1 MNAWFATMPQD
12 RQLIVLINGRPIL
25 FRITGNWRIEIQYQ
39 PGLIHLVRIGL
50 IGPSFVLIWDG
61 GEMIDTFARWA
72 DESGPVTDE
81 WLMKKIIYHI
91 SLQMLEDPGSE
102 TRLEFARQNPI
113 LLRHL
118 SQWMYEDSFGVWPD
132 NGDYPEAD
140 QYSHI
145 LEGSTNG

>member
-1 MNAWFATMPQD
+1 
-12 RQLIVLINGRPIL
+12 
-25 FRITGNWRIEIQYQ
+25 
-39 PGLIHLVRIGL
+39 
-50 IGPSFVLIWDG
+50 
-61 GEMIDTFARWA
+61 
-72 DESGPVTDE
+72 
-81 WLMKKIIYHI
+81 
-91 SLQMLEDPGSE
+91 MLEDPGNE
-102 TRLEFARQNPI
+102 TRLEFARQNPT